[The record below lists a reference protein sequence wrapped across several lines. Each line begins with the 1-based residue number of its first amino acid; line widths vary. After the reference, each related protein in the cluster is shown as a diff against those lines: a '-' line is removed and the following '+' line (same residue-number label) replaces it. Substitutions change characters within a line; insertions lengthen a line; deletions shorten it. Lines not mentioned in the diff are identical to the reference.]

1 MRYLRKYNEEL
12 KADTYKLAADKLARM
27 GHVKRPEELMKWHA
41 IAKEKE
47 EIAKEEARLK
57 AIEEA
62 KRKTLEEAS
71 KLGVHKLT
79 LSNGDVKFTGDFYV
93 YFYWDKD
100 MFDEYYSEWRSFDS
114 QMISLQFAFSII
126 AASEES
132 KEFENT
138 VLSKE
143 ISLQSDGKC
152 WLGSFSLNLTNGGNG
167 SFPDEETNKEIFVFK
182 PTGGYYE
189 EEWYNISWNMADRAS
204 AQKFKKMLYD
214 VFSGEIVFRDS
225 EKVPGGIKEELI
237 EELCNERGHD
247 LSEYLDFVESIKKI
261 RVNQLYKD

>member
-27 GHVKRPEELMKWHA
+27 GHVKRPEELMKWHD

-47 EIAKEEARLK
+47 EIAKEEVRLK

-100 MFDEYYSEWRSFDS
+100 MFDEYYSEWISFDRDD
-114 QMISLQFAFSII
+114 IWLQFTFSII

-132 KEFENT
+132 KEFEN
-138 VLSKE
+138 VLNKE
-143 ISLQSDGKC
+143 IGLQSDGKC
-152 WLGSFSLNLTNGGNG
+152 WLGSFSLNLTNGN
-167 SFPDEETNKEIFVFK
+167 EETNKEIFVFK
-182 PTGGYYE
+182 PTGGYGE
-189 EEWYNISWNMADRAS
+189 EEWHNISWNMADRSS

-237 EELCNERGHD
+237 EELCNEKGHD